1 MKRIHL
7 KKKKKVN
14 ISFIIIMLI
23 GFTFSSVYFV
33 SERITP
39 VISDLAEIKINKFS
53 TTVINKAVSQ
63 VLEENI
69 GELDLFDTI
78 VGNDGSIEM
87 VDFNPIAVNH
97 ILSLATTV
105 VLNNLKLLE
114 VGDLESVGIETLE
127 LSDEDKLNLE
137 KGIVALI
144 PIGSATRMT
153 LLSNLGPKIPI
164 KLHYTGDVNSNI
176 TTKITQYGIN
186 NALIEIGLHLEITA
200 QIILPFSTSIKKL
213 ENDIPIAIK
222 MIQGKIPSYY
232 NGYLNKNSDTY
243 TLPNN

>member
-14 ISFIIIMLI
+14 IFFIIILLI
-23 GFTFSSVYFV
+23 IFTFFSIYFI

-63 VLEENI
+63 VLEEKI
-69 GELDLFDTI
+69 SDLDLFDTI
-78 VGNDGSIEM
+78 TGVDGTIEM
-87 VDFNPIAVNH
+87 IDFNPIAVNQ
-97 ILSLATTV
+97 ILSVATTV

-144 PIGSATRMT
+144 PIGSATRIT

-186 NALIEIGLHLEITA
+186 NALIEIGLHLEISA
-200 QIILPFSTSIKKL
+200 QIILPFSTSIKTL
-213 ENDIPIAIK
+213 ENDVPIAIK

-232 NGYLNKNSDTY
+232 NGYVNKNSDTY

>member
-14 ISFIIIMLI
+14 MSFVIIMLI
-23 GFTFSSVYFV
+23 SFTFSSVYFV

-78 VGNDGSIEM
+78 VGNDGSIDM

-144 PIGSATRMT
+144 PIGSATRIT

-186 NALIEIGLHLEITA
+186 NALIEI
-200 QIILPFSTSIKKL
+200 ILPFSTSIKTL
-213 ENDIPIAIK
+213 ENDVPIAIK

-232 NGYLNKNSDTY
+232 NGYVNKNSDTY